1 MPGSRFM
8 TVEIAWSDII
18 DFYRLQQDLGVHN
31 EQFNLK
37 MGVLSLQIVV
47 GIINANGR
55 SCLENFYRTI
65 FQDWALNFW
74 SLSPFSRP
82 KDFQCLQRTGLVI
95 PRSLNKVSGNWY
107 SFKIKKLLLL
117 EPKYHLAGW
126 HRKNAWHGAWLVA
139 TKSNGWTLKNK
150 YAIDKFQ
157 VWHKL
162 LQPDSSAYKTTSL
175 RSAQI
180 LTAWWFISHH
190 SWFHSPKLEPPRV
203 VKLQRCSG
211 SLQGL

>member
-1 MPGSRFM
+1 MM
-8 TVEIAWSDII
+8 VEIAWSDII
-18 DFYRLQQDLGVHN
+18 DFYRHQQDLGVHN
-31 EQFNLK
+31 EQFSK
-37 MGVLSLQIVV
+37 KKGVLSLQIVV

-55 SCLENFYRTI
+55 WCLENWPNDYSRLGFEPLKSFTI
-65 FQDWALNFW
+65 LQAKR
-74 SLSPFSRP
+74 LSMSTEDRSCYP
-82 KDFQCLQRTGLVI
+82 KIIEQ
-95 PRSLNKVSGNWY
+95 NSGNWY

-126 HRKNAWHGAWLVA
+126 LCKNDWHGAWLVA

-175 RSAQI
+175 HSAQI

>member
-1 MPGSRFM
+1 MM
-8 TVEIAWSDII
+8 VEIAWSDII
-18 DFYRLQQDLGVHN
+18 DFYRHQQDLGVHN
-31 EQFNLK
+31 EQFSKKRVCLAYR
-37 MGVLSLQIVV
+37 LSLVSSMQMVDGALRIDQM
-47 GIINANGR
+47 II
-55 SCLENFYRTI
+55 
-65 FQDWALNFW
+65 QDWALNLW

-82 KDFQCLQRTGLVI
+82 RDFQCLQRTGLVI
-95 PRSLNKVSGNWY
+95 PISLNKVSGNWY
-107 SFKIKKLLLL
+107 SFKIKNLLLL

-126 HRKNAWHGAWLVA
+126 HCKNAWHGAWLVA

-175 RSAQI
+175 HSAQI